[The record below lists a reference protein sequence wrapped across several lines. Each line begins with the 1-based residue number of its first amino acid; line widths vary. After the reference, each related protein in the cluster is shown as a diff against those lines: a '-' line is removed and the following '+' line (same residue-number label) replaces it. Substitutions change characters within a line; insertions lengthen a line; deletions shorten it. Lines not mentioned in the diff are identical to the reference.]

1 MKKSIKTLATA
12 LVVAIAAAAPMQ
24 SHAIDFGIRAGL
36 DVTTPGDLKT
46 GGFKAD
52 LFKPGCGFHAGVV
65 ADIDLPSNL
74 FFEPGMYLV
83 YRTTGTDVVT
93 DDALFGK
100 PVKADLSLRQF
111 GLMIPLR
118 LGYNIDLKVCDLRI
132 FTGPS
137 FGVGLSG
144 KWHSGG
150 ESQDAYED
158 EGLSRFNVGWN
169 LGAGVKI
176 SRFYVGMDYTFGLN
190 DRYKADES
198 SWRQGTFAV
207 SLGYYL

>member
-1 MKKSIKTLATA
+1 MKKSIKSIATA

-36 DVTTPGDLKT
+36 DVTTPGDLKSGSLKT
-46 GGFKAD
+46 D

-83 YRTTGTDVVT
+83 YRTTGTDV
-93 DDALFGK
+93 DAGIDFSGK
-100 PVKADLSLRQF
+100 TAKYDLSLRQF

-118 LGYNIDLKVCDLRI
+118 LGYNFDLSVCDLRI

-137 FGVGLSG
+137 FGVGFTG
-144 KWHSGG
+144 KWHSNGD
-150 ESQDAYED
+150 SKDAYD
-158 EGLSRFNVGWN
+158 DDISRFNVGWN
-169 LGAGVKI
+169 LGAGIKI

-190 DRYKADES
+190 NRDKVDGA